1 MSFVDLRCR
10 AAHGDPPIT
19 TPGILPDA
27 SREITHGRAPGS
39 IHAGPRV
46 SASSR
51 DSDTRPIV
59 FGFHDSPPF
68 IVRLASRSRRP
79 LGRGD
84 DLLGRVG
91 QAVGRDD
98 LAAAFLDELLA
109 QLDVGPL
116 EPDDQGDA
124 EIELVVG
131 RQQGRRRSCR
141 TS

>member
-1 MSFVDLRCR
+1 MTL
-10 AAHGDPPIT
+10 
-19 TPGILPDA
+19 
-27 SREITHGRAPGS
+27 
-39 IHAGPRV
+39 
-46 SASSR
+46 
-51 DSDTRPIV
+51 PIV
-59 FGFHDSPPF
+59 SVPMIP
-68 IVRLASRSRRP
+68 SRFNESAAASRRP

-98 LAAAFLDELLA
+98 LAPALLDELLA
-109 QLDVGPL
+109 QLDVGSF

-131 RQQGRRRSCR
+131 RQERGRRSCR